1 MIGSLVP
8 MRALSPS
15 AAMLW
20 LLLANGPALAQP
32 AINPWNMTG
41 VPRFTVT
48 TSTLREVGAVPI
60 SPNFTT
66 SFIFDTPVV
75 QREGFIL
82 EERERFRQA
91 TLSEDGLLLT
101 VLPSG
106 DLPPGRR
113 LKLTIRFA
121 DGALPTSADLVLVVS
136 PRAEPQVEV
145 YRLPRPGDSLQRE
158 VEQAKAGLQ
167 QCLTELGRERAER
180 GLPRGLMGML
190 ALNQVNKEGVHARDI
205 IKDSTL
211 RPGETFQVAAAASYR
226 ANGGEEKA
234 PVVRLAV
241 DLQLWNLGTSPWTPM
256 HAQLVGPG
264 VRWDARVWPP
274 EPLAPGTWSRV
285 LVEVEVPGLVPP
297 GPYILKLWDEK
308 GTRTMTL
315 SGVTFP

>member
-1 MIGSLVP
+1 
-8 MRALSPS
+8 MRALSPA
-15 AAMLW
+15 AAML
-20 LLLANGPALAQP
+20 LLLQPNIPALAQP
-32 AINPWNMTG
+32 AISSWDMTG

-48 TSTLREVGAVPI
+48 TDTLREVGEVPI
-60 SPNFTT
+60 APNFTT

-106 DLPPGRR
+106 DLPPGKR

-121 DGALPTSADLVLVVS
+121 DGALPTSVDLALVVS
-136 PRAEPQVEV
+136 ARAESQVEV
-145 YRLPRPGDSLQRE
+145 YRRPRPGDSLQRE
-158 VEQAKAGLQ
+158 AEQAKAGFQ
-167 QCLTELGRERAER
+167 QCLTELERERVER
-180 GLPRGLMGML
+180 GVPRGLTGML
-190 ALNQVNKEGVHARDI
+190 ALNQLNVNGIRATDI
-205 IKDSTL
+205 LKDSTP
-211 RPGETFQVAAAASYR
+211 RPGEAFKVVGVVSYR
-226 ANGGEEKA
+226 ADGGEEKA

-241 DLQLWNLGTSPWTPM
+241 ELRLWNRGISPWTPT
-256 HAQLVGPG
+256 HAQLVGSG

-274 EPLAPGTWSRV
+274 KAIAPGNLSRV

-297 GPYILKLWDEK
+297 GPYLLKLWDED
-308 GTRTMTL
+308 GPRTMTL